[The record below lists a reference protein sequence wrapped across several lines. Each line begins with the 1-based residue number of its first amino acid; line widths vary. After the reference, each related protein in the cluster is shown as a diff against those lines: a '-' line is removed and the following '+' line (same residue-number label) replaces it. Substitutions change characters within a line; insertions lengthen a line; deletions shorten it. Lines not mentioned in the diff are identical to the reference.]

1 MKKMCKFIWL
11 IFVWS
16 VCLYPAPVFA
26 ETVYVADQLVITLR
40 QGKSTQHKII
50 KTMKTGAPMELLES
64 DKDDPYMKVRLPTG
78 EEGYVL
84 AQYIS
89 KKTPKS
95 LIISRL
101 KKDMERMQENLAQAE
116 EKKKQA
122 ISDLK
127 DIKNEKAQKEQE
139 LGGYVAGLDQELS
152 KTRSDLQKLTT
163 EHKDLLEKSQ
173 KVVEIGEE
181 RDRLSGE
188 NAQLSAEV
196 QILRDENSSL
206 KRSGVIKWFL
216 AGGGVFFFGWIIGKV
231 SRKRKQ
237 GLAI

>member
-1 MKKMCKFIWL
+1 MKKMYKFIWL
-11 IFVWS
+11 IPIWC
-16 VCLYPAPVFA
+16 VCFFAAPVFA
-26 ETVYVADQLVITLR
+26 QTVYVADQLVITLR
-40 QGKSTQHKII
+40 QGKSTQHKILKTI
-50 KTMKTGAPMELLES
+50 KTGTPMEVLES
-64 DKDDPYMKVRLPTG
+64 DKDDPYMKVRLQTG

-89 KKTPKS
+89 QEIPKTM
-95 LIISRL
+95 IIARL
-101 KKDMERMQENLAQAE
+101 EKELEQMQENIVQAE

-122 ISDLK
+122 MSNLK

-139 LGGYVAGLDQELS
+139 MGSYAAGLDQELS
-152 KTRSDLQKLTT
+152 KARSDLQELTADH
-163 EHKDLLEKSQ
+163 EALLKKSQ
-173 KVVEIGEE
+173 KVVEISEE
-181 RDRLSGE
+181 RDRLLGE
-188 NAQLSAEV
+188 NAQVSAEV

-216 AGGGVFFFGWIIGKV
+216 AGGGVFFFGWVIGKI